1 MSPAMDR
8 SIKPKALLLPFI
20 AMLRHHWVAMALGS
34 ALALLA
40 TLAAVGLLSLSGW
53 FLAATAFAGLDIAT
67 AKAFN
72 FFLPSIG
79 VRLFAMTR
87 TVARYGER
95 IICHDATFRIL
106 ETLRTWC
113 YLRIEP
119 LSPARLEGRHSG
131 DLLSRI
137 TTDIDTLDNLY
148 LRVLSPTVVAAAA
161 TTLLV
166 GFMACFHPLIAA
178 TSAGML
184 VIAGTGIPILAHT
197 LARTDARRL
206 NTQTARL
213 RTALVDGIH
222 GLAALLTCEAEPRYL
237 ERIERLHQE
246 LVHSQDKISSVT
258 GLTSALT
265 SFTAGT
271 AVIVTLAIGVE
282 ATRAG
287 RLSGPLLA
295 LLVLTVMAGFDA
307 VAALPAAYQF
317 LGRTRKAAA
326 RLLDVTHT
334 QPAVTFPAR
343 SPACLSDGSVTF
355 HAVHFQYADTDRPA
369 LIDIS
374 WTVPQASR
382 VAVMGPTGAGKSTLL
397 HLLARFED
405 PDRGIIRVGNRPLT
419 DLAEADLR
427 MSTCII
433 DQHAHIFNGTLRD
446 NLAIANPQAGKDEMT
461 RAMETVMLGSFLD
474 DLPEG
479 LDTWVGEA
487 GRLLSGGQAR
497 RLAIARALLSDAPVW
512 AFDEPTEGLD
522 SQTAVAMMDR
532 ILECAAGRT
541 VIMITHRSE
550 ALRKMDQVVLMRE
563 GKIVASG
570 EPLTLY
576 RQNAL
581 YRELVKTHPGA
592 YG

>member
-1 MSPAMDR
+1 MNSAMDH
-8 SIKPKALLLPFI
+8 SNKPKTLLLPFI

-53 FLAATAFAGLDIAT
+53 FLAAAAFAGLDIST

-87 TVARYGER
+87 TAARYGER

-113 YLRIEP
+113 YRRIEP
-119 LSPARLEGRHSG
+119 LSPARLGGRHSG

-161 TTLLV
+161 TALLV

-184 VIAGTGIPILAHT
+184 VIAGAGVPILAHT

-206 NTQTARL
+206 TTQTARL

-237 ERIERLHQE
+237 ERIQRLHQE
-246 LVHSQDKISSVT
+246 LVHSQDKISSVA

-271 AVIVTLAIGVE
+271 AVIATLAIGVE
-282 ATRAG
+282 ASRAG

-295 LLVLTVMAGFDA
+295 LLVLTVMASFEV
-307 VAALPAAYQF
+307 VAALPTAYQF

-326 RLLDVTHT
+326 RLLNVTRV
-334 QPAVTFPAR
+334 QPAVSFPDR
-343 SPACLSDGSVTF
+343 SPTRRSDGSITF
-355 HAVHFQYADTDRPA
+355 HGVHFQYAGTDRPA
-369 LIDIS
+369 LININ

-397 HLLARFED
+397 YLLARFED
-405 PDRGIIRVGNRPLT
+405 PDRGIIRVGNHPLA

-427 MSTCII
+427 MGICII

-446 NLAIANPQAGKDEMT
+446 NLAIANPRAGTDEMA
-461 RAMETVMLGSFLD
+461 RVMETVMLGPFLD

-487 GRLLSGGQAR
+487 GRLLSGGQAK

-512 AFDEPTEGLD
+512 VFDEPTEGLD
-522 SQTAVAMMDR
+522 SQTAVSMMDA

-541 VIMITHRSE
+541 VVMITHRSE
-550 ALRKMDQVVLMRE
+550 ALQKMDQVVLMRE
-563 GKIVASG
+563 GTIVASG
-570 EPLTLY
+570 KPLTLY
-576 RQNAL
+576 RQNEL
-581 YRELVKTHPGA
+581 YRELVKPHPGA